1 MPENYDKLITGN
13 CKNLTKTHL
22 FYWVFHDIHRQE
34 EHNRVNWK
42 NAVHFSGTKCC
53 TYEETFNHHW
63 TNHSISKAND
73 CICRDSFVG
82 LANMIEYFSQCLAF
96 FASLPSIFVLPMLVT
111 CHNSTECYF
120 RKQDQIGHVI
130 GRTSIYREI
139 DGKSSSNRGESE
151 WIAWEGR
158 WCCEEQYLRCGWRQR
173 HHRCTILSVSTP
185 LWLSMMFA
193 ILPTI
198 SQNLLSFPT
207 TALMWLST

>member
-1 MPENYDKLITGN
+1 MKN
-13 CKNLTKTHL
+13 CWTFLRK
-22 FYWVFHDIHRQE
+22 
-34 EHNRVNWK
+34 
-42 NAVHFSGTKCC
+42 KCC

-63 TNHSISKAND
+63 SNHSISKAND
-73 CICRDSFVG
+73 CIWRDSFVG
-82 LANMIEYFSQCLAF
+82 IANIIEYFSQCLSF
-96 FASLPSIFVLPMLVT
+96 FASLPSIFVLPRLVT

-120 RKQDQIGHVI
+120 RKQHQIGHVI
-130 GRTSIYREI
+130 GRTSIYWEI
-139 DGKSSSNRGESE
+139 VDGKSSSNRGESE

-193 ILPTI
+193 ILPTL

-207 TALMWLST
+207 TALMWLTHEIGGNVSTSYCGVKTSMATQIWYRF

>member
-1 MPENYDKLITGN
+1 MEFSPTRRTQYVELI
-13 CKNLTKTHL
+13 
-22 FYWVFHDIHRQE
+22 E
-34 EHNRVNWK
+34 K

-53 TYEETFNHHW
+53 TYEETFNHHGS
-63 TNHSISKAND
+63 NHSISKAND

-82 LANMIEYFSQCLAF
+82 IANMIEYFSQCLAF
-96 FASLPSIFVLPMLVT
+96 FASLPSIFVLPRLVT

-185 LWLSMMFA
+185 HYDFQWC
-193 ILPTI
+193 
-198 SQNLLSFPT
+198 SQYYRQSHKTSSLFQQRPWCDLAHKIGGNVIKRIVELRLQ
-207 TALMWLST
+207 